1 MLIFFCEQWT
11 LQELAR
17 QKQSWVESLNLH
29 SLCFKE
35 NFSWMFWNFFN
46 VTWLWISLLFCLL
59 FHLSV
64 SQYDKCYSCSLLWWD
79 FWLSWPEEIWGVQ
92 VPLEW
97 GNLGKKNTWQGKKR
111 GINTS
116 TSSEFPTWAAP
127 LVWAPLG
134 RRRLS
139 FSFIFGM
146 VLWCVMTKLPQLSP
160 DRFWEG
166 RGWTVLCGKWGDLK
180 INIKSLAVPWIL
192 QVFPGHG
199 GQQRH
204 TLVMDVL
211 PAELIFTGTEGAARA
226 GLAAHCIFAFNF

>member
-1 MLIFFCEQWT
+1 ML
-11 LQELAR
+11 LLLLALVGFLA
-17 QKQSWVESLNLH
+17 QL
-29 SLCFKE
+29 
-35 NFSWMFWNFFN
+35 
-46 VTWLWISLLFCLL
+46 TWR
-59 FHLSV
+59 
-64 SQYDKCYSCSLLWWD
+64 D
-79 FWLSWPEEIWGVQ
+79 
-92 VPLEW
+92 
-97 GNLGKKNTWQGKKR
+97 LGGPGAFRMGKFGQKNTWQGKKR

-211 PAELIFTGTEGAARA
+211 PAELIFTGTEGAALGWA
-226 GLAAHCIFAFNF
+226 GCSLYLCF